1 MIRRLVR
8 WALETAGHP
17 RAPAWLG
24 AISFAESSFFP
35 LPPDVLLAPMTL
47 ARPERGWYLAAL
59 TTLTSV
65 LGGLLGYLIGAL
77 LYQAVAEP
85 LLAFY
90 GVQAE
95 YRQVV
100 DWFGAYGGWA
110 VFLAGLTPVPYKV
123 FTIGAGSLA
132 MPLLPF
138 VIASF
143 AGRGLRF
150 FALAGIIR
158 LGGEKLYHRV
168 ERWSPALFW
177 AGLAGI
183 AGLVVYGWLAGG

>member
-1 MIRRLVR
+1 LIRRLVR
-8 WALETAGHP
+8 WTLEKAAHP

-24 AISFAESSFFP
+24 ALSFAESSFFP
-35 LPPDVLLAPMTL
+35 LPPDLLLAPMAL

-65 LGGLLGYLIGAL
+65 AGGLLGYLIGAL
-77 LYQAVAEP
+77 LYEAVAEP
-85 LLAFY
+85 LLTFY
-90 GVQAE
+90 GAQAE
-95 YRQVV
+95 YQKVV
-100 DWFGAYGGWA
+100 AWFGSYGGWA

-132 MPLLPF
+132 MPLFPF

-150 FALAGIIR
+150 FVIAGIIR
-158 LGGEKLYHRV
+158 LGGEGLYRQV

-177 AGLAGI
+177 AGVVGI
-183 AGLVVYGWLAGG
+183 AGLVAYSLLA

>member
-1 MIRRLVR
+1 VIRRLLH
-8 WALETAGHP
+8 WALDKAGHP

-35 LPPDVLLAPMTL
+35 IPPDVLLAPMAL
-47 ARPERGWYLAAL
+47 ARPHRGWYFAAL

-77 LYQAVAEP
+77 LYQAVAAP
-85 LLAFY
+85 LLDFY
-90 GVQAE
+90 GARAE

-100 DWFGAYGGWA
+100 DWFGTYGVWA

-123 FTIGAGSLA
+123 FTIAAGSLA

-138 VIASF
+138 VVGSF

-150 FALAGIIR
+150 FALAGVIR
-158 LGGEKLYHRV
+158 LGGEPLYRQV
-168 ERWSPALFW
+168 ERWSPLLFW
-177 AGLAGI
+177 LGVAGI
-183 AGLVVYGWLAGG
+183 AVLVGYGLLA

>member
-8 WALETAGHP
+8 WTLAKAAHP

-24 AISFAESSFFP
+24 ALSFAESSVFP

-47 ARPERGWYLAAL
+47 ARPDRGWYFAAL

-65 LGGLLGYLIGAL
+65 LGGLLGYLIGAV
-77 LYQAVAEP
+77 LYQTVAAP
-85 LLAFY
+85 LLDLY
-90 GVQAE
+90 GARAE

-100 DWFGAYGGWA
+100 DWFGVYGGWA
-110 VFLAGLTPVPYKV
+110 VFLAGLTPIPYKV

-138 VIASF
+138 VAGSL

-150 FALAGIIR
+150 FVIAGVIR
-158 LGGEKLYHRV
+158 LGGEGLYHRV

-177 AGLAGI
+177 GGVAGI
-183 AGLVVYGWLAGG
+183 AALIGFSLLR

>member
-8 WALETAGHP
+8 WSLEKAGHP

-24 AISFAESSFFP
+24 AVSFAESSFFP
-35 LPPDVLLAPMTL
+35 LPPDALLAPMTL
-47 ARPERGWYLAAL
+47 ARPERGWYFAAL

-90 GVQAE
+90 GAQAE

-100 DWFGAYGGWA
+100 DWFGAYGAWA

-132 MPLLPF
+132 MPLFPF
-138 VIASF
+138 VAASF

-150 FALAGIIR
+150 FVIAGVIR
-158 LGGEKLYHRV
+158 LGGERLYQQV

-177 AGLAGI
+177 LGVAGI
-183 AGLVVYGWLAGG
+183 AGLVAYSLVG